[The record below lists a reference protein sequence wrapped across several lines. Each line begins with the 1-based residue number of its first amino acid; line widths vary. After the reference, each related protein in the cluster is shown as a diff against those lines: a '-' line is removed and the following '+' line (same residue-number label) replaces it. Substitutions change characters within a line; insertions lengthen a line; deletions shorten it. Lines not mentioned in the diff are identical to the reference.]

1 MLNNDAK
8 ILIEKIKD
16 SDYTL
21 NAWEMDFMISIEEQ
35 VDKGRNLSQKQGD
48 ALQKVYRKS
57 QGGGIYIGR
66 DKVKRSN

>member
-16 SDYTL
+16 SDYNL
-21 NAWEMDFMISIEEQ
+21 NTWEMDFMISIEEQ
-35 VDKGRNLSQKQGD
+35 VDRGKNLSKGQGD
-48 ALQKVYRKS
+48 KLQDVYRKT

-66 DKVKRSN
+66 DKVKRS

>member
-8 ILIEKIKD
+8 MLIEAIKD
-16 SDYTL
+16 SDYNL

-35 VDKGRNLSQKQGD
+35 VDRGKNLSKGQGD
-48 ALQKVYRKS
+48 KLQDVYRKT

-66 DKVKRSN
+66 DKVKRS